1 MGIASE
7 SLQNQA
13 EPRLISP
20 WPFFGVFVIAT
31 WALDI
36 GLHQSISDQRN
47 SLAIVAAWF
56 AMTAAMMTPTTIPML
71 NSLREILGNAS
82 QDTWWMFV
90 AGYVFMWSSFALV
103 GGGLQIALSHT
114 ELLSDHGTLTSRS
127 LTAGVLA
134 LAGVYQFTPIKNM
147 CRDLCL
153 RPMTFFMSH
162 WRSGQVGGFKM
173 GVRHGVVCIGCC
185 WALMLLAFVG
195 TASHWGF
202 MALVTA
208 IMVVEKLPKYGAKVT
223 APIGIALLV
232 WAALLFFT
240 PEAISLHNSH

>member
-1 MGIASE
+1 MGMASE
-7 SLQNQA
+7 SLQTRDI
-13 EPRLISP
+13 PRQISP
-20 WPFFGVFVIAT
+20 WPLFGLFVAAT

-36 GLHQSISDQRN
+36 GLHQSISLHRN
-47 SLAIVAAWF
+47 SVAIVAAWF
-56 AMTAAMMTPTTIPML
+56 AMTAAMMTPTTVPML
-71 NSLREILGNAS
+71 NSLREILGSSS
-82 QDTWWMFV
+82 QDTWWMFI
-90 AGYVFMWSSFALV
+90 AGYVTMWSAFSLV
-103 GGGLQIALSHT
+103 GSGLQIALSHT
-114 ELLSDHGTLTSRS
+114 NVLSDHGTLASRS

-153 RPMTFFMSH
+153 RPMTFFMAH
-162 WRSGQVGGFKM
+162 WRSGKAGGFTM
-173 GVRHGVVCIGCC
+173 GIRHGVVCIGCC

-208 IMVVEKLPKYGAKVT
+208 IMVIEKLPKYGEKIT
-223 APIGIALLV
+223 APIGIALMV

-240 PEAISLHNSH
+240 PEAISLHHSH

>member
-1 MGIASE
+1 
-7 SLQNQA
+7 
-13 EPRLISP
+13 
-20 WPFFGVFVIAT
+20 
-31 WALDI
+31 
-36 GLHQSISDQRN
+36 
-47 SLAIVAAWF
+47 
-56 AMTAAMMTPTTIPML
+56 
-71 NSLREILGNAS
+71 
-82 QDTWWMFV
+82 MFL
-90 AGYVFMWSSFALV
+90 AGYTVMWSAFSLL
-103 GGGLQIALSHT
+103 GGVLQIALSHT
-114 ELLSDHGTLTSRS
+114 SALTDHGTLASRS

-153 RPMTFFMSH
+153 RPMTFFMAH
-162 WRSGQVGGFKM
+162 WRSGKAGGFTM
-173 GVRHGVVCIGCC
+173 GIRHGVVCIGCC

-202 MALVTA
+202 MALVTG
-208 IMVVEKLPKYGAKVT
+208 IMVMEKLPKYGAKVT

>member
-1 MGIASE
+1 
-7 SLQNQA
+7 
-13 EPRLISP
+13 
-20 WPFFGVFVIAT
+20 
-31 WALDI
+31 
-36 GLHQSISDQRN
+36 
-47 SLAIVAAWF
+47 
-56 AMTAAMMTPTTIPML
+56 
-71 NSLREILGNAS
+71 
-82 QDTWWMFV
+82 MFV
-90 AGYVFMWSSFALV
+90 AGYVFMWSSFALI

-153 RPMTFFMSH
+153 RPMTFFMAH
-162 WRSGQVGGFKM
+162 WRSGKVGGFKM

>member
-1 MGIASE
+1 MGTVSE
-7 SLQNQA
+7 SLQTRDI
-13 EPRLISP
+13 PRQLSP
-20 WPFFGVFVIAT
+20 WPLFGLFVATT

-36 GLHQSISDQRN
+36 GLHQSISHHRN
-47 SLAIVAAWF
+47 SVAIVGAWF

-71 NSLREILGNAS
+71 NSLREILGNSS
-82 QDTWWMFV
+82 QEVWWMFI
-90 AGYVFMWSSFALV
+90 AGYIAMWSAFAAV
-103 GGGLQIALSHT
+103 GSGLQITLSHT
-114 ELLSDHGTLTSRS
+114 SLLSDHGTLTSRS

-134 LAGVYQFTPIKNM
+134 LAGVYQFTPIKNL

-153 RPMTFFMSH
+153 RPMTFFMAH
-162 WRSGQVGGFKM
+162 WRSGKAGGFRM
-173 GVRHGVVCIGCC
+173 GIRHGVVCIGCC

-202 MALVTA
+202 MTLVTA
-208 IMVVEKLPKYGAKVT
+208 IMVMEKLPKYGTKIT

>member
-1 MGIASE
+1 MGMTSE
-7 SLQNQA
+7 SVQREADPTQL
-13 EPRLISP
+13 SP
-20 WPFFGVFVIAT
+20 WPLFGALVAIT

-36 GLHQSISDQRN
+36 GLHTSITDQRN

-56 AMTAAMMTPTTIPML
+56 AMTAAMMTPTTVPML

-82 QDTWWMFV
+82 QATWWMFV
-90 AGYVFMWSSFALV
+90 AGYVFMWSSFALI
-103 GGGLQIALSHT
+103 GGGLQIALSYT

-127 LTAGVLA
+127 ITAGVLA

-153 RPMTFFMSH
+153 RPMTFFMAH
-162 WRSGQVGGFKM
+162 WRSGKTGGFTM
-173 GVRHGVVCIGCC
+173 GIRHGVVCIGCC

-223 APIGIALLV
+223 APIGIALLI

>member
-1 MGIASE
+1 MGMTSE
-7 SLQNQA
+7 SVQHKA
-13 EPRLISP
+13 EPTQLSP
-20 WPFFGVFVIAT
+20 WPPFGVLVAIT
-31 WALDI
+31 WLLDI
-36 GLHQSISDQRN
+36 GLHQSITDHRN
-47 SLAIVAAWF
+47 VIAVLAAWF
-56 AMTAAMMTPTTIPML
+56 AMTAAMMTPTTVPML
-71 NSLREILGNAS
+71 NSLREILGNS
-82 QDTWWMFV
+82 SRETWWMFL
-90 AGYVFMWSSFALV
+90 AGYTIMWSAFSLL

-114 ELLSDHGTLTSRS
+114 SALTDHGTLASRS
-127 LTAGVLA
+127 VTAGVLA

-153 RPMTFFMSH
+153 RPMTFFMAH
-162 WRSGQVGGFKM
+162 WRSG
-173 GVRHGVVCIGCC
+173 IGCC

-202 MALVTA
+202 MALVTG
-208 IMVVEKLPKYGAKVT
+208 IMVMEKMPKYGAKVT

>member
-1 MGIASE
+1 MGMTSE
-7 SLQNQA
+7 SVQREA
-13 EPRLISP
+13 EPTQLSP
-20 WPFFGVFVIAT
+20 WPLFGALVAIT
-31 WALDI
+31 WLLDI
-36 GLHQSISDQRN
+36 GLHQTITDHRN
-47 SLAIVAAWF
+47 AVAVLAAWF

-71 NSLREILGNAS
+71 NSLREVLGNS
-82 QDTWWMFV
+82 SRETWWMFL
-90 AGYVFMWSSFALV
+90 AGYTVMWSAFSLLI
-103 GGGLQIALSHT
+103 GGLQIALSHT
-114 ELLSDHGTLTSRS
+114 SALTDHGTLASRS
-127 LTAGVLA
+127 VTAGVLA

-153 RPMTFFMSH
+153 RPMTFFMAH
-162 WRSGQVGGFKM
+162 WRSGKAGGFKM
-173 GVRHGVVCIGCC
+173 GIRHGVVCIGCC

-202 MALVTA
+202 MALVTG
-208 IMVVEKLPKYGAKVT
+208 IMVLEKLPKYGAKIT